1 MLILLI
7 ELKYVFFYISISI
20 RCLLSLAALFLS
32 ACFSL
37 FLKIMKTSIL
47 AVFGRSFAIEI

>member
-1 MLILLI
+1 MLILSI

-20 RCLLSLAALFLS
+20 RCLLSLVSLFLS

-37 FLKIMKTSIL
+37 FLKIMKTLIL
-47 AVFGRSFAIEI
+47 SVFGRSFAIKI

>member
-1 MLILLI
+1 MLILSI

-20 RCLLSLAALFLS
+20 RCLLSLVSLFLS

-37 FLKIMKTSIL
+37 FLKIMKTLIL
-47 AVFGRSFAIEI
+47 AVFGRSFAIKI